1 MTTIALNPPCCTIAP
16 KDRIKRGYLLAA
28 GVLVLLTMLVQHR
41 AWHDVFSIAINDQDS
56 SHILLVPFLAGWL
69 IFVRRQ
75 RWRECRLTSRW
86 LGPVLLLLGAATSNF
101 GVNHGMAV
109 FWHFG
114 SLLMAFGAVIAVL
127 GLDIVRKFFPA
138 FLMLLF
144 LVPVPATVRQ
154 AISVPLEH
162 LCALLSQQILEIV
175 GITVSRAGNVL
186 IVNGVKVEIA
196 EACDGM
202 RMAIALMVLVATFT
216 LSIPMNRW
224 ARAIFLILSPVV
236 ALLCNIIRLVPT
248 VWVFGRYP
256 HAAAENFHNMAG
268 WLMLPIAF
276 LLFWSMLRLLRWAS
290 VPVAPFGLA
299 CDP

>member
-1 MTTIALNPPCCTIAP
+1 MTAALTEIHTIAP
-16 KDRIKRGYLLAA
+16 KDRIGGAYPVAA
-28 GVLVLLTMLVQHR
+28 GVLVLLNMLVQHR

-56 SHILLVPFLAGWL
+56 SHILLVPFLTAWL

-75 RWRECRLTSRW
+75 RWRECRLTGRW

-101 GVNHGMAV
+101 GVDHGMAV

-114 SLLMAFGAVIAVL
+114 ALLMVFGAVIAVL
-127 GLDIVRKFFPA
+127 GVDIVRKFFPA
-138 FLMLLF
+138 FLMLMF

-175 GITVSRAGNVL
+175 GVTVSRAGNVL

-248 VWVFGRYP
+248 VWVFGKYP
-256 HAAAENFHNMAG
+256 HAAAENFHNIAG

-276 LLFWSMLRLLRWAS
+276 LLFWSVLRLLRWAS

-299 CDP
+299 YDQ

>member
-1 MTTIALNPPCCTIAP
+1 MTAAVTEMNAVAP
-16 KDRIKRGYLLAA
+16 KDRIGRGYLVAA
-28 GVLVLLTMLVQHR
+28 GILVLLTMLVQHR
-41 AWHDVFSIAINDQDS
+41 AWHDVFAIAINDQDS
-56 SHILLVPFLAGWL
+56 SHILLVPFLTAWL
-69 IFVRRQ
+69 IFVRRL
-75 RWRECRLTSRW
+75 RWRECRLTGRW

-101 GVNHGMAV
+101 GVDHGMAV

-114 SLLMAFGAVIAVL
+114 SLLMAFGAAIAVL
-127 GLDIVRKFFPA
+127 GVDIVRKFFPA
-138 FLMLLF
+138 FLMLMF

-175 GITVSRAGNVL
+175 GVTVSRAGNVL

-224 ARAIFLILSPVV
+224 ARAVFLIFSPVV

-256 HAAAENFHNMAG
+256 HATAEAFHNIAG
-268 WLMLPIAF
+268 WLMLPVAF
-276 LLFWSMLRLLRWAS
+276 LLFWAVLRLLRWAS

-299 CDP
+299 YQ